1 VIDRE
6 FSVEGSPVVRVNIR
20 SGRVSVEEGEPGIV
34 RLRVD
39 SSDPRFEIHQRLDTI
54 EATGG
59 GRTYATVT
67 VPPLAEVEIESSSGD
82 ITANGPLARLAA
94 STASGNIDF
103 QTTERLR
110 AKTASGQIRGNR
122 VDGEAECVTAS
133 GSIKISRLMERTDLS
148 TASGE
153 VRLGECAGVIHCAT
167 LSGSVRVERVTGPA
181 AKFKSM
187 SGDVKLGIPP
197 RTRVELDAESMS
209 GKVSLPE
216 PSARTEAPERELAL
230 KVRLVSGDLKVERAL
245 S

>member
-6 FSVEGSPVVRVNIR
+6 FSVEGSPVVRLTIR
-20 SGRVSVEEGEPGIV
+20 SGRVNVEQGEAGVV

-39 SSDPRFEIHQRLDTI
+39 SSNPRFEIHQRLDTV
-54 EATGG
+54 EASGG
-59 GRTYATVT
+59 GRTYATVS

-82 ITANGPLARLAA
+82 IAVNTTLARLDA

-110 AKTASGQIRGNR
+110 AKTASGRIRGDL
-122 VDGEAECVTAS
+122 VDGEAQCVTAS
-133 GSIKISRLMERTDLS
+133 GSIKISRLMDRAELS
-148 TASGE
+148 TASGD
-153 VRLGECAGVIHCAT
+153 VRIGECAGPVHCAT
-167 LSGSVRVERVTGPA
+167 LSGTVRIEQMTGPT

-187 SGDVKLGIPP
+187 SGDVKVGIPP

-216 PSARTEAPERELAL
+216 PSSRAEPPEREIAL
-230 KVRLVSGDLKVERAL
+230 KVRLVSGDLKIERV
-245 S
+245 

>member
-1 VIDRE
+1 
-6 FSVEGSPVVRVNIR
+6 
-20 SGRVSVEEGEPGIV
+20 
-34 RLRVD
+34 
-39 SSDPRFEIHQRLDTI
+39 
-54 EATGG
+54 
-59 GRTYATVT
+59 
-67 VPPLAEVEIESSSGD
+67 
-82 ITANGPLARLAA
+82 
-94 STASGNIDF
+94 
-103 QTTERLR
+103 
-110 AKTASGQIRGNR
+110 
-122 VDGEAECVTAS
+122 
-133 GSIKISRLMERTDLS
+133 MERTDLS

-230 KVRLVSGDLKVERAL
+230 KVRLVSGDLKIERAL

>member
-6 FSVEGSPVVRVNIR
+6 FSVEGGPAVRVNIR
-20 SGRVSVEEGEPGIV
+20 SGRVSVEEGEAGVV

-39 SSDPRFEIHQRLDTI
+39 SSDPGFEIHQRLDTI
-54 EATGG
+54 EAAGG
-59 GRTYATVT
+59 GRTYATVR
-67 VPPLAEVEIESSSGD
+67 VPPRAEVDIESASGD
-82 ITANGPLARLAA
+82 IAVATPVARLEA

-103 QTTERLR
+103 QTVERLR
-110 AKTASGQIRGNR
+110 AKTASGRIRGDR

-133 GSIKISRLMERTDLS
+133 GSIKITQLMDRADLS
-148 TASGE
+148 TRSGE
-153 VRLGECAGVIHCAT
+153 VRLGECAGVVQCAT
-167 LSGSVRVERVTGPA
+167 LSGDVRIERITGPV

-216 PSARTEAPERELAL
+216 PNPRPEPPERELAL
-230 KVRLVSGDLKVERAL
+230 KARLVSGDLKLERAP
-245 S
+245 

>member
-6 FSVEGSPVVRVNIR
+6 FSVEGSPVVRVTIR
-20 SGRVSVEEGEPGIV
+20 SGRVNVEQGEAGVV

-39 SSDPRFEIHQRLDTI
+39 SSNPRFEIHQRLDTV
-54 EATGG
+54 EASGG
-59 GRTYATVT
+59 GRTYATVS

-82 ITANGPLARLAA
+82 IAVNTTLARLDA

-110 AKTASGQIRGNR
+110 AKTASGRIRGDL
-122 VDGEAECVTAS
+122 VDGDAQCVTAS
-133 GSIKISRLMERTDLS
+133 GSIKISRLMDRAELS
-148 TASGE
+148 TASGD
-153 VRLGECAGVIHCAT
+153 VRIGECAGPVHCAT
-167 LSGSVRVERVTGPA
+167 LSGTVRIEQMTGPT

-187 SGDVKLGIPP
+187 SGDVKVGIPP

-216 PSARTEAPERELAL
+216 PSSRAEPPEREIAL
-230 KVRLVSGDLKVERAL
+230 KVRLVSGDLKIERV
-245 S
+245 

>member
-6 FSVEGSPVVRVNIR
+6 FGVEGNALVRVSIR
-20 SGRVSVEEGEPGIV
+20 SGRVSVEQGEAGVV

-39 SSDPRFEIHQRLDTI
+39 SSNPRFEIHQRLDTI
-54 EATGG
+54 EASGG
-59 GRTYATVT
+59 GRTFATVR

-82 ITANGPLARLAA
+82 IVVISPLARLEA

-103 QTTERLR
+103 QTVERLR
-110 AKTASGQIRGNR
+110 AKTASGRIRGDR
-122 VDGEAECVTAS
+122 VDGEAQCVTAS
-133 GSIKISRLMERTDLS
+133 GSIKISQLMDRADLS
-148 TASGE
+148 TASGD
-153 VRLGECAGVIHCAT
+153 VRVDVCVGAVQCAT
-167 LSGSVRVERVTGPA
+167 LSGTVRIEKLTGPT

-216 PSARTEAPERELAL
+216 TGHRPQPPEREIAL
-230 KVRLVSGDLKVERAL
+230 KVRLVSGDLKIERA
-245 S
+245 

>member
-6 FSVEGSPVVRVNIR
+6 FSVEGSPVVRLTIR
-20 SGRVSVEEGEPGIV
+20 SGRVNVEQGEAGVV

-39 SSDPRFEIHQRLDTI
+39 SSNPRFEIHQRLDTV
-54 EATGG
+54 EASGG
-59 GRTYATVT
+59 GRTYATVS

-82 ITANGPLARLAA
+82 IAVNTTLARLDA

-110 AKTASGQIRGNR
+110 AKTASGRIRGDL
-122 VDGEAECVTAS
+122 VDGDAQCVTAS
-133 GSIKISRLMERTDLS
+133 GSIKISRLMDRAELS
-148 TASGE
+148 TASGD
-153 VRLGECAGVIHCAT
+153 VRIGECAGPVHCAT
-167 LSGSVRVERVTGPA
+167 LSGTVRIEQMTGPT

-187 SGDVKLGIPP
+187 SGDVKVGIPP

-216 PSARTEAPERELAL
+216 PSSRAEPPEREIAL
-230 KVRLVSGDLKVERAL
+230 KVRLVSGDLKIERV
-245 S
+245 

>member
-6 FSVEGSPVVRVNIR
+6 FSVEGSPVVRLTIR
-20 SGRVSVEEGEPGIV
+20 SGRVNVEQGEAGVV

-39 SSDPRFEIHQRLDTI
+39 SSNPRFEIHQRLDTV
-54 EATGG
+54 EASGG
-59 GRTYATVT
+59 GRTYATVS

-82 ITANGPLARLAA
+82 IAVNTTLARLDA

-110 AKTASGQIRGNR
+110 AKTASGRIRGDL
-122 VDGEAECVTAS
+122 VDGDAQCVTAS
-133 GSIKISRLMERTDLS
+133 GSIKISRLMDRAELS
-148 TASGE
+148 TASGD
-153 VRLGECAGVIHCAT
+153 VRIGECAGPVQCAT
-167 LSGSVRVERVTGPA
+167 LSGTVRIEQMTGPT

-187 SGDVKLGIPP
+187 SGDVKVGIPP

-216 PSARTEAPERELAL
+216 PSSRAEPPEREIAL
-230 KVRLVSGDLKVERAL
+230 KVRLVSGDLKIERV
-245 S
+245 